1 MDALDFNQLPLHP
14 ALLDTVQQLGF
25 SQMTAIQSQAL
36 PLLLEGHDV
45 IAQAKTGS
53 GKTAAF
59 GLALLQKINVALLKT
74 QALVLCPTREL
85 AGQVAEELRR
95 LARGIPNIKIMTITG
110 GMPMQRQ
117 IDSLAYGVHIIV
129 ATPGRVLDHFD
140 AQSID
145 LSRLQTLVLDEA
157 DRMIDMGFYDDMA
170 QIVEACPPKRQTALF
185 SATYPD
191 TIGKDATRFVNNAV
205 HIEVDDPFADT
216 AITSEFYEVDAADR
230 FEAVSQL
237 LLFHQPT
244 SALLFCN
251 TKASSDELTY
261 YLRSLGFS
269 ALVLHGDLDQRD
281 RDEVL
286 IQFANGSCTV
296 LVATDVAARGLDIAG
311 LPLVINVELPRHKA
325 VYVHRV
331 GRTGRVD
338 QAGLAL
344 SLYDEYDMGLKRQ
357 LLDEGVSIQD
367 KAMPSASD
375 LGPVYQAKMVTLVI
389 VGGKRDK
396 LRPGDIL
403 GALTGDV
410 GLHKDQVGKI
420 NVGRVVTHLAV
431 QRKLAQ
437 KVISGLERFGIKT
450 KRFNVHRVRH
460 SA

>member
-1 MDALDFNQLPLHP
+1 MNALDFNQLPLHP

-25 SQMTAIQSQAL
+25 SQMTQIQSQAL

-59 GLALLQKINVALLKT
+59 GLALLQKIKVSLLKP
-74 QALVLCPTREL
+74 QALILCPTREL

-95 LARGIPNIKIMTITG
+95 LARGIPNIKIMSITG
-110 GMPMQRQ
+110 GVPMQRQ
-117 IDSLAYGVHIIV
+117 VDSLAYGVHIIV
-129 ATPGRVLDHFD
+129 ATPGRVLDHLD
-140 AQSID
+140 AQTID
-145 LSRLQTLVLDEA
+145 FKRLQTLVLDEA
-157 DRMIDMGFYDDMA
+157 DRMIDMGFFDDMA

-191 TIGKDATRFVNNAV
+191 TIGKDATGFVNEAV
-205 HIEVDDPFADT
+205 HIQVDDPFAHT
-216 AITSEFYEVDAADR
+216 AIASVFYRVDRADR
-230 FEAVSQL
+230 FEAVSKL
-237 LLFHQPT
+237 LLSYQP
-244 SALLFCN
+244 SAALLFCN

-261 YLRSLGFS
+261 SLRSLGFS
-269 ALVLHGDLDQRD
+269 ALVLHGDLEQRD

-311 LPLVINVELPRHKA
+311 LPLVINVELPRHKE

-338 QAGLAL
+338 QTGLAL
-344 SLYDEYDMGLKRQ
+344 SLYDDFDAAFLQQ
-357 LLDEGVSIQD
+357 LSDEGVEIEIKSL
-367 KAMPSASD
+367 PESAQ
-375 LGPVYQAKMVTLVI
+375 LGQVYQAEMTTLVI

-420 NVGRVVTHLAV
+420 NVGRVVTHIAV
-431 QRKLAQ
+431 QRKIAQ
-437 KVISGLERFGIKT
+437 KVINGLERAGIKT
-450 KRFNVHRVRH
+450 KRFQVHKVRH